1 MIPGRRSV
9 LQLACLPALLSAWP
23 SPGRSATFDR
33 GPLHVLLGP
42 DNERQRAIVEAL
54 RSRFTHVLASQDV
67 ATLLA
72 AEHPLAYIAVG
83 PTALQIATTARLTA
97 PLIST
102 FASRE
107 SFVRAVAQSAAGTR
121 ATAIHAEPSP
131 GQQLRLIAGLYART
145 VNVGTLISEQSA
157 FMVPLLQQAAQDQG
171 LELLTARSDASL
183 TLSRNLLRLASATV
197 LLIFPDSSLY
207 TTASLRELLESTY
220 RRRQPVIGFSEAL
233 VNAGTL
239 ASAFSDVNDTLSHL
253 QAVVGSIADGRLP
266 EPQYPRYWRVAIND
280 NVARSLNVVIDDAA
294 RRMGDRP

>member
-1 MIPGRRSV
+1 MSPGRRSI
-9 LQLACLPALLSAWP
+9 LQLACLPAWLSVWP
-23 SPGRSATFDR
+23 SPGRSATIDR

-42 DNERQRAIVEAL
+42 DSERQRAIVEAL
-54 RSRFTHVLASQDV
+54 RERFTRVLASQDV

-72 AEHPLAYIAVG
+72 ADRPLAYVAVG
-83 PTALQIATTARLTA
+83 PAALQAATAARLTA

-107 SFVRAVAQSAAGTR
+107 SFARAMAQSAAGIR

-131 GQQLRLIAGLYART
+131 AQQMRLIAGLYRRT
-145 VNVGTLISEQSA
+145 VTVGALISEQSA

-171 LELLTARSDASL
+171 LELMVARSDTSL
-183 TLSRNLLRLASATV
+183 TLSRNLLKLASARV

-239 ASAFSDVNDTLSHL
+239 ASAHSDISDTLAHL

-266 EPQYPRYWRVAIND
+266 EPQYPKYWRVAIND
-280 NVARSLNVVIDDAA
+280 NVARSLDVVIDDAA